1 MEQKLTEKPPVFV
14 QVDMDGIWA
23 IRKCYGY
30 AEEDG
35 FENDAVYLEALPRI
49 LELLDEYK
57 IKATFF
63 ITGKDLEHPAKLD
76 ILRET
81 VNAGHQ
87 IANHSYNHIVGLSAL
102 PENEIRREIESTQNI
117 IQERLGVRAE
127 GFRAPGYDVN
137 VRVWKILAELNFLY
151 DTSLLPTPW
160 SSLMKIFVRLFFKKK
175 REKTGQFGSGRFG
188 HLPIYP
194 FRLNEIQELNFSSKN
209 TIWEIPVSVSPRLR
223 LPVQVSYAQL
233 LGAWHFLKAAES
245 YRRRQLPLTC
255 LIHGI
260 DLLNTD
266 KVVVLPGAGEISQ
279 LFFQL
284 PLSKKISAVK
294 SILNYLVANFEP
306 TTPCS
311 WIKNFSGAEKE
322 GN

>member
-23 IRKCYGY
+23 IRRCYGY

-35 FENDAVYLEALPRI
+35 FENDVGYLEALPRI

-76 ILRET
+76 ILRKA
-81 VNAGHQ
+81 VNAGHK
-87 IANHSYNHIVGLSAL
+87 IANHSYNHIVGFSAL
-102 PENEIRREIESTQNI
+102 PETEIRREIESTQNI

-137 VRVWKILAELNFLY
+137 VRVWEILAELNFLY
-151 DTSLLPTPW
+151 DASLLPTPW
-160 SSLMKIFVRLFFKKK
+160 SSLMKIFVKLFFKKGG
-175 REKTGQFGSGRFG
+175 EKTAQFGSSRFR
-188 HLPIYP
+188 HLPVFP
-194 FRLNEIQELNFSSKN
+194 FRLNEIRELNFPLKN
-209 TIWEIPVSVSPRLR
+209 TLWEIPVSVSPGLR

-233 LGAWHFLKAAES
+233 LGARHFIKAAES

-260 DLLNTD
+260 DLVNTD
-266 KVVVLPGAGEISQ
+266 KVVVLPGARKISQ

-284 PLSKKISAVK
+284 PISRKISVVK
-294 SILNYLVANFEP
+294 SILKYLAANFEP

-311 WIKNFSGAEKE
+311 WIKNFSGAAKE
-322 GN
+322 S